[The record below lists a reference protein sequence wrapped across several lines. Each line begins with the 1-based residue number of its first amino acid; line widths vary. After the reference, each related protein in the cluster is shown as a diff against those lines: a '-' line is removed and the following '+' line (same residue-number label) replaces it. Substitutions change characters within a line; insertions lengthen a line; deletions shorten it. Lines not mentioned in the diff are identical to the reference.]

1 MREQDEALRDLNEAY
16 VLDGLRWSA
25 RSSVARTMEDFDPDT
40 GHDQGWLG
48 YTFHKLLK
56 DRLDRVFSCGRFA
69 VPTLDE
75 SLEEPLTEP
84 LPEDSVVGLD
94 VLGTGLTQR
103 ELDSMPRI
111 APGVVSRADLNGS
124 PGWRS
129 GVWRWLLASFPYGGA
144 DRIPWPQ
151 KSPTKRRVAAQ
162 PDPDQLA
169 FDPDVM
175 GLPLLSAVLADL
187 ARVGG
192 AGDTTTLVLG
202 HALDPDSGRAELPLG
217 RPRLNSGGG
226 DAWHWRID
234 LLRDGPPSGGQLRL
248 AGRASPD
255 SPSSGDVADA
265 PVRLRRPESGTEE
278 ASGDRW

>member
-1 MREQDEALRDLNEAY
+1 MREQDEALRDLSAAH

-56 DRLDRVFSCGRFA
+56 DRLDRVFSCGRYA
-69 VPTLDE
+69 VSAPDE
-75 SLEEPLTEP
+75 SGLEELEE
-84 LPEDSVVGLD
+84 LEESVPEDAEVGLD
-94 VLGTGLTQR
+94 VLGAGLTQR
-103 ELDSMPRI
+103 ELDTMPRV

-129 GVWRWLLASFPYGGA
+129 GSWRWLLASFAYGGA
-144 DRIPWPQ
+144 DRILWPR

-169 FDPDVM
+169 FDLDAM
-175 GLPLLSAVLADL
+175 GLPVLAEL
-187 ARVGG
+187 ARADGTDG
-192 AGDTTTLVLG
+192 TKTLVLG

-226 DAWHWRID
+226 DAWHWRTD
-234 LLRDGPPSGGQLRL
+234 LLSDGPAGGGQFGF

-255 SPSSGDVADA
+255 PPSSEDVADA
-265 PVRLRRPESGTEE
+265 PVRLRRPEAGTGQ
-278 ASGDRW
+278 ASGDR